1 VNRKFISFPVTDY
14 GKIKLQMLN
23 WVNRFNI
30 CVFLDN
36 HHYVSA
42 NHNVECLAASG
53 SIATLRL
60 PAGNALVQLE
70 LFHHEQ
76 NDWIFGHLAYD
87 LKNEIE
93 SLRSTHPDGIGLPD
107 IYFFVPETVL
117 QLTEKNLLIGV
128 NGNRHAIIFDEISN
142 LSPDTLNKKSEAIQ
156 IAQRFSREE
165 YLQTI
170 RSIQQHIHAGDC
182 YELNF
187 CQEFYVDKVSIDPVY
202 TYQQLSDSSPNPFSA
217 FYKCDEKFVLCAS
230 PERYLQK
237 KGRKILS
244 QPIKGTRVRNA
255 IKDPEDHEGRIEL
268 AASRKDRSENVMV
281 VDLVRNDLAKVC
293 EKGSVEVSELFGI
306 YTFPQVHQMI
316 STVTGIVRSDTGLAE
331 MIRSTFP
338 MGSMTGA
345 PKKSVME
352 LIERY
357 ERTRRG
363 VFSGAIGYV
372 TPEGDFDFNVV
383 IRSLLYN
390 NNTGYLSFQA
400 GSAITFYSVAEEEYE
415 ECLIKIAAI
424 KKVLAAANTF

>member
-1 VNRKFISFPVTDY
+1 
-14 GKIKLQMLN
+14 MLN

-36 HHYVSA
+36 HHYVSS
-42 NHNVECLAASG
+42 NHTIECLAAAG
-53 SIATLRL
+53 TIATLQL
-60 PAGNALVQLE
+60 PAGNALEQLE
-70 LFHHEQ
+70 HFHHEHK
-76 NDWIFGHLAYD
+76 DWIFGHLAYD

-93 SLRSTHPDGIGLPD
+93 TLHSSHPDGIGFPD
-107 IYFFVPETVL
+107 LYFFVPEVVF
-117 QLTEKNLLIGV
+117 QLTEKSLQIGV
-128 NGNRHAIIFDEISN
+128 KDERHAIIFNEINYQFS
-142 LSPDTLNKKSEAIQ
+142 DAVHKSEKID
-156 IAQRFSREE
+156 IDQRFSREE

-187 CQEFYVDKVSIDPVY
+187 CQEFYVDKVRIDPVQ
-202 TYQQLSDSSPNPFSA
+202 TYQQLSENSPNPFSA
-217 FYKCDEKFVLCAS
+217 FYKCEEKFVLCAS

-237 KGRKILS
+237 KGKRILS
-244 QPIKGTRVRNA
+244 QPIKGTRVRITLNNSS
-255 IKDPEDHEGRIEL
+255 DEQGRIEL
-268 AASRKDRSENVMV
+268 AGSEKDRSENVMV

-293 EKGSVEVSELFGI
+293 EKGSIVVSELFGI

-316 STVTGIVRSDTGLAE
+316 SSITGVVRSDAGIAE

-345 PKKSVME
+345 PKKSVMD

-357 ERTRRG
+357 ERTKRG
-363 VFSGAIGYV
+363 VFSGAIGYIS
-372 TPEGDFDFNVV
+372 PNGDFDFNVV

-390 NNTGYLSFQA
+390 SSTGYLSFQA

-415 ECLIKIAAI
+415 ECLVKIAAI